1 MPRTKKP
8 AGQAVDPRNGQRAE
22 LQVVQRSESPPAP
35 AGLQQDSSVQLWNDY
50 WTDVISGFVQQ
61 AEIALVERWVRN
73 VDRYQVLMAVGDQ
86 SPMVEGSMGQLREN
100 PAYGLALKIESSI
113 RADEAQLGYGP
124 KNRAAL
130 GIAVVQQRMSL
141 ADMNARY
148 GGGDVSPDEEE
159 DDPRLTVVD
168 SA

>member
-1 MPRTKKP
+1 MP
-8 AGQAVDPRNGQRAE
+8 D
-22 LQVVQRSESPPAP
+22 
-35 AGLQQDSSVQLWNDY
+35 GLQRDSSVQLWTDY
-50 WTDVISGFVQQ
+50 WSDVISGFVQQ
-61 AEIALVERWVRN
+61 AEVALVERWVRN
-73 VDRYQVLMAVGDQ
+73 VDRYQVLMAVADE
-86 SPMVEGSMGQLREN
+86 SPMVAGSMGQMREN

-124 KNRAAL
+124 KNRASL

-141 ADMNARY
+141 GDLNDRY

-159 DDPRLTVVD
+159 GDPRLTVVD